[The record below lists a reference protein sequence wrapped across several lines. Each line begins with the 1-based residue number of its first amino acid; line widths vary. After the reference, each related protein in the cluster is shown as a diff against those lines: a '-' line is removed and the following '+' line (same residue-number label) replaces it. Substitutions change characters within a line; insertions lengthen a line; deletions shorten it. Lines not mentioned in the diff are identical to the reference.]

1 MRRVAD
7 RFRAENVGTKSAG
20 RAGVSGQQRFDDLR
34 QRLRLLQQRG
44 VGMSEKQRFDDWP
57 ERYDRWFE
65 TPVGKAVLKYE
76 TELILELLRPDRGE
90 RILDAGSGTG
100 IFTREFL
107 ALGAE
112 VVGLDISL
120 AMLVYAEKKAALRQA
135 PGDQSPTSTAE
146 EQAGHRQTKGV
157 KGPMPVAAGQVA
169 LRQAPGDKDPSTLW
183 SEKKGQASC
192 YSGVTADMTTL
203 PFADR
208 SFDKSVSVAALE
220 FVTDEKR
227 AVAELFRVTR
237 PGGVVVVAT
246 LNSLSPWA
254 ARRSAN
260 ARRDPESIFNRV
272 FFRSP
277 AQLLAAA
284 SVPGMVRTVVHFGKK
299 DDPATFDRSEREGEG
314 RETGAFVAARW
325 IKP

>member
-1 MRRVAD
+1 MRMAAD
-7 RFRAENVGTKSAG
+7 RFRAEEAG
-20 RAGVSGQQRFDDLR
+20 RKSVGRVAMSG
-34 QRLRLLQQRG
+34 
-44 VGMSEKQRFDDWP
+44 KQRFDDWP

-76 TELILELLRPDRGE
+76 TALILDLLRPDRGE

-107 ALGAE
+107 ALGAK

-120 AMLVYAEKKAALRQA
+120 TMLVYAEKKAALRQA
-135 PGDQSPTSTAE
+135 SGDRGS
-146 EQAGHRQTKGV
+146 
-157 KGPMPVAAGQVA
+157 MPVRAGQQAA
-169 LRQAPGDKDPSTLW
+169 LRQAQGEQGSTLPG
-183 SEKKGQASC
+183 SGEKRQPLC
-192 YSGVTADMTTL
+192 YSGVKADMTAL
-203 PFADR
+203 PFTDH

-220 FVTDEKR
+220 FVADEKR

-237 PGGVVVVAT
+237 PGGVVVAAT

-260 ARRDPESIFNRV
+260 ARRDPESIFNQV

-277 AQLLAAA
+277 AQLLAAT
-284 SVPGMVRTVVHFGKK
+284 SVPGMVRTVVHFGKE

-314 RETGAFVAARW
+314 RDTGAFVAARW
-325 IKP
+325 LKP

>member
-1 MRRVAD
+1 MP
-7 RFRAENVGTKSAG
+7 G
-20 RAGVSGQQRFDDLR
+20 
-34 QRLRLLQQRG
+34 
-44 VGMSEKQRFDDWP
+44 KQRFDDWP

-76 TELILELLRPDRGE
+76 CELILELLRPGKGE
-90 RILDAGSGTG
+90 WILDAGSGTG

-107 ALGAE
+107 ARGAE

-120 AMLVYAEKKAALRQA
+120 AMLVYAEKKATLRQA
-135 PGDQSPTSTAE
+135 Q
-146 EQAGHRQTKGV
+146 GV
-157 KGPMPVAAGQVA
+157 KGSMPLCSG
-169 LRQAPGDKDPSTLW
+169 
-183 SEKKGQASC
+183 EKGQALC
-192 YSGVTADMTTL
+192 YSGVTADMTKL

-220 FVTDEKR
+220 FVADEKR

-237 PGGVVVVAT
+237 SGGVVVVAT

-260 ARRDPESIFNRV
+260 ARRDPESIFNRI

-277 AQLLAAA
+277 SQLLAAA
-284 SVPGMVRTVVHFGKK
+284 PVGGIVRTAVHFGKE

-325 IKP
+325 RKP

>member
-1 MRRVAD
+1 MPA
-7 RFRAENVGTKSAG
+7 
-20 RAGVSGQQRFDDLR
+20 
-34 QRLRLLQQRG
+34 
-44 VGMSEKQRFDDWP
+44 KQLFDDWP

-65 TPVGKAVLKYE
+65 TPVGKAVLQYE
-76 TELILELLRPDRGE
+76 SELILDLLRPGRRE
-90 RILDAGSGTG
+90 QILDAGSGTG

-107 ALGAE
+107 VRGAE

-120 AMLVYAEKKAALRQA
+120 AMLVYAAKNATLRQA
-135 PGDQSPTSTAE
+135 QGDPY
-146 EQAGHRQTKGV
+146 
-157 KGPMPVAAGQVA
+157 PMPVCAGEKAGEKDA
-169 LRQAPGDKDPSTLW
+169 LGQAQGIDGSLPVRAGKKAFRQARGDKGSMLLR
-183 SEKKGQASC
+183 SEEKGQPFR
-192 YSGVTADMTTL
+192 YDKVTADMATL
-203 PFADR
+203 PFADG

-220 FVTDEKR
+220 FVADAKR
-227 AVAELFRVTR
+227 AVAELFRVTK

-277 AQLLAAA
+277 SQLLAVAP
-284 SVPGMVRTVVHFGKK
+284 VPGIVRTAVHFGKE
-299 DDPATFDRSEREGEG
+299 DDPATFGRSEQAGEG

-325 IKP
+325 EKEG

>member
-1 MRRVAD
+1 M
-7 RFRAENVGTKSAG
+7 AG
-20 RAGVSGQQRFDDLR
+20 
-34 QRLRLLQQRG
+34 
-44 VGMSEKQRFDDWP
+44 KQRFDDWP

-65 TPVGKAVLKYE
+65 TPVGKTVLKYE
-76 TELILELLRPDRGE
+76 TELILDLLRPGRGE

-107 ALGAE
+107 ALGSE

-120 AMLVYAEKKAALRQA
+120 AMLVYAAEKATLRQIQSDKCPMPVRARQAALRQA
-135 PGDQSPTSTAE
+135 PGDKE
-146 EQAGHRQTKGV
+146 
-157 KGPMPVAAGQVA
+157 PMF
-169 LRQAPGDKDPSTLW
+169 LW
-183 SEKKGQASC
+183 SGEKGQSLY
-192 YSGVTADMTTL
+192 YSGVTADMTKL

-220 FVTDEKR
+220 FVADEKR

-277 AQLLAAA
+277 AQLLAAT
-284 SVPGMVRTVVHFGKK
+284 SVPGIVRTVVHFGKE
-299 DDPATFDRSEREGEG
+299 DDPATFDRSEREAEG
-314 RETGAFVAARW
+314 RDTGAFVAARW
-325 IKP
+325 RKP

>member
-1 MRRVAD
+1 M
-7 RFRAENVGTKSAG
+7 
-20 RAGVSGQQRFDDLR
+20 SG
-34 QRLRLLQQRG
+34 
-44 VGMSEKQRFDDWP
+44 KQWFDDWP

-65 TPVGKAVLKYE
+65 TPEGKAVLKYE
-76 TELILELLRPDRGE
+76 TELILELLRPGRRE

-107 ALGAE
+107 ARGAE
-112 VVGLDISL
+112 VIGLDISL
-120 AMLVYAEKKAALRQA
+120 AMLVYAEKKAALRQVQ
-135 PGDQSPTSTAE
+135 GDKCPMPVRAAG
-146 EQAGHRQTKGV
+146 QATLRQATGD
-157 KGPMPVAAGQVA
+157 KGPM
-169 LRQAPGDKDPSTLW
+169 LLW
-183 SEKKGQASC
+183 SGEKGLALY

-220 FVTDEKR
+220 FVADEKR
-227 AVAELFRVTR
+227 AVAELFRVTK

-246 LNSLSPWA
+246 INSLSPWA

-277 AQLLAAA
+277 AQLLAAT
-284 SVPGMVRTVVHFGKK
+284 SVPGIVRTAVHFGKE

-314 RETGAFVAARW
+314 LDTGAFVAAWWR
-325 IKP
+325 KP

>member
-1 MRRVAD
+1 M
-7 RFRAENVGTKSAG
+7 
-20 RAGVSGQQRFDDLR
+20 SG
-34 QRLRLLQQRG
+34 
-44 VGMSEKQRFDDWP
+44 KQRFDDRP

-76 TELILELLRPDRGE
+76 TELILELLRPGRGE

-100 IFTREFL
+100 LFTREFL

-120 AMLVYAEKKAALRQA
+120 AMLAYAEKKTALRQA
-135 PGDQSPTSTAE
+135 QGVKCPMPVSAGLAVPRQGPGD
-146 EQAGHRQTKGV
+146 
-157 KGPMPVAAGQVA
+157 KGPMLLCSG
-169 LRQAPGDKDPSTLW
+169 
-183 SEKKGQASC
+183 EKGQPLY
-192 YSGVTADMTTL
+192 YSGVTADMTML

-220 FVTDEKR
+220 FVAEEKR

-237 PGGVVVVAT
+237 PGGVVVAAT

-254 ARRSAN
+254 ARRNAN

-277 AQLLAAA
+277 AQLLAAT
-284 SVPGMVRTVVHFGKK
+284 SVPGIVRTVVHFGKE
-299 DDPATFDRSEREGEG
+299 DDPATFDQSEREGEG
-314 RETGAFVAARW
+314 WDTGAFVAARW
-325 IKP
+325 LKP

>member
-1 MRRVAD
+1 MRMAAD
-7 RFRAENVGTKSAG
+7 RFRAEDAGRKSVG
-20 RAGVSGQQRFDDLR
+20 RAGMSG
-34 QRLRLLQQRG
+34 
-44 VGMSEKQRFDDWP
+44 KQRFDDWP

-65 TPVGKAVLKYE
+65 TPVGKAVLKDE
-76 TELILELLRPDRGE
+76 TELILELLRPGRGE

-120 AMLVYAEKKAALRQA
+120 AMLVYAEQKATLRQA
-135 PGDQSPTSTAE
+135 QGERGS
-146 EQAGHRQTKGV
+146 
-157 KGPMPVAAGQVA
+157 M
-169 LRQAPGDKDPSTLW
+169 LRW
-183 SEKKGQASC
+183 SGEKGQALY
-192 YSGVTADMTTL
+192 YSGVTADMATL

-220 FVTDEKR
+220 FVADEKR

-260 ARRDPESIFNRV
+260 ARRDPESVFNRV

-277 AQLLAAA
+277 AQLLAAT
-284 SVPGMVRTVVHFGKK
+284 SVPGIVRTVIHFGKE
-299 DDPATFDRSEREGEG
+299 DDPATFDRSERDGEG
-314 RETGAFVAARW
+314 RDTGAFVVARW
-325 IKP
+325 EKG